1 MTRGKLRD
9 EISVEEI
16 VNVDIAL
23 PLVVVGS
30 EMVSIGFPSLSSIR
44 YLPVVVEMASV
55 RPTWAEQEHSM

>member
-55 RPTWAEQEHSM
+55 RPT